1 MRHLKFS
8 LLILTAILSTGLPA
22 RAQQDQSQ
30 GQSSQPVQTSQ
41 SSPGSVDLIGV
52 GASIINNLIN
62 PPTRSAEISADAE
75 VRKAKIA
82 AEAEIAKEKLRIEA
96 SKSTDRVTPVLNQW
110 GVTRVACAPGL
121 AFVNG
126 ITTDTVCI
134 QPSNSMP
141 AGYYTYDSAKQQ
153 LLRTSGGGTAST
165 NKPQAPTNTAQTPT
179 DRPAGVRTQNS
190 VESSTTQNG
199 QTVRNVQNTRISSPS
214 GGRSGGGF

>member
-1 MRHLKFS
+1 
-8 LLILTAILSTGLPA
+8 
-22 RAQQDQSQ
+22 
-30 GQSSQPVQTSQ
+30 
-41 SSPGSVDLIGV
+41 LIGV

-75 VRKAKIA
+75 VKKAKIA

-96 SKSTDRVTPVLNQW
+96 GKSTDRVTPVLNQW
-110 GVTRVACAPGL
+110 GVARVACAPGL

-153 LLRTSGGGTAST
+153 LLRTNGGGGQNASNN
-165 NKPQAPTNTAQTPT
+165 NKPQAPTNTAQTPPNSNS

-190 VESSTTQNG
+190 VEASTTQNG
-199 QTVRNVQNTRISSPS
+199 QTVRNVQNTRISSPAS
-214 GGRSGGGF
+214 GRSGGGF